1 MTKETVLLHL
11 PYAPPFLFVDALEYI
26 DEERV
31 TGTYIFKPDLPCY
44 EGHFKTHPVTPG
56 VLLTEVMAQVG
67 LACLGI
73 YLLKDTIEQQAPAVA
88 MTSTQIDFYRPV
100 SPGEKV
106 TATAEKI
113 YFRFN
118 KLKCRVA
125 LHNAAGELVCDGII
139 AGMILNQSNE

>member
-1 MTKETVLLHL
+1 MTKEEVLLHL
-11 PYAPPFLFVDALEYI
+11 PYAAPFLFVDALEYI

-31 TGTYIFKPDLPCY
+31 TGTYIFNANLPCY
-44 EGHFKTHPVTPG
+44 QGHFKGHPVTPG

-73 YLLKDTIEQQAPAVA
+73 YLLRDDIKQVPTVA
-88 MTSTQIDFYRPV
+88 MTSTQVDFYLPV

-106 TATAEKI
+106 TATGEKI

-125 LHNAAGELVCDGII
+125 LHNAAGQLVCDGVI
-139 AGMILNQSNE
+139 AGMIIHKNK

>member
-1 MTKETVLLHL
+1 MTKEDILLHL

-26 DEERV
+26 DETQV
-31 TGTYIFKPDLPCY
+31 TGTYTFNADQPFY
-44 EGHFKTHPVTPG
+44 QGHFKEHPVTPG
-56 VLLTEVMAQVG
+56 VLLTEVMAQIG

-73 YLLKDTIEQQAPAVA
+73 YLLRDKIPQYAPAVA
-88 MTSTQIDFYRPV
+88 MTSTQIDFYLPV
-100 SPGEKV
+100 SPGETVK
-106 TATAEKI
+106 ATAEKI

-139 AGMILNQSNE
+139 AGMILNKKNE

>member
-1 MTKETVLLHL
+1 MTKEKVLLHL

-44 EGHFKTHPVTPG
+44 EGHFKGQPVTPG

-73 YLLKDTIEQQAPAVA
+73 YLLRDSIQQQVPSVA

-125 LHNAAGELVCDGII
+125 LYNAAGELVCDGIL
-139 AGMILNQSNE
+139 AGMIINRSNE

>member
-11 PYAPPFLFVDALEYI
+11 PYAPPFLFVDALEHI
-26 DEERV
+26 DEEKV

-44 EGHFKTHPVTPG
+44 KGHFKGNPVTPG

-73 YLLKDTIEQQAPAVA
+73 YLLRDRIPQQVPAVA
-88 MTSTQIDFYRPV
+88 MTSTQIDFYLPV

-106 TATAEKI
+106 KVMAEKI

-125 LHNAAGELVCDGII
+125 LYNAAGELACDGFI
-139 AGMILNQSNE
+139 AGMIINKSNE